1 MSLATVEPYASGA
14 MPRVGHHAVVVGA
27 GMAGL
32 LAARALIDAFDRVTV
47 LDRDVLPARPGARK
61 GVPQGRHP
69 HALLEAGRATLDDLF
84 SDFSNEVVRAGGLVV
99 GVGTEARQFD
109 RGGFLA
115 PTTTPR
121 TLLSASRPL
130 IEAVTRR
137 RLGTCAGIRLR
148 GACRMVDYLLD
159 GATRIRGVAVHD
171 EQGDLEELGAD
182 LVVDATGRAS
192 RTAAWLTDHG
202 FAAPRRDEVG
212 IDLGYATRVIERP
225 GDDRR
230 TLLIQADPP
239 DRRGGALVPIESG
252 RWLLT
257 LAGVH
262 GDHPP
267 LEPHGF
273 SEFAATLPS
282 PALARILEAH
292 PPAAQTIERYRFRAN
307 VRHRYE
313 DLDRLPDGL
322 IAIGDAIASFNPVYG
337 QGISVAALQS
347 LALHRALLDGGTED
361 LPRRFFARAG
371 QVVDGA
377 WLMAVGTDF
386 RFPQTR
392 GPKPPGTDL
401 VNRYLARLTRRAQ
414 RDHRL
419 ADAFFDAMFMTSP
432 ATRLLGPATLWR
444 TLRPL
449 RPG

>member
-1 MSLATVEPYASGA
+1 
-14 MPRVGHHAVVVGA
+14 
-27 GMAGL
+27 
-32 LAARALIDAFDRVTV
+32 
-47 LDRDVLPARPGARK
+47 
-61 GVPQGRHP
+61 
-69 HALLEAGRATLDDLF
+69 
-84 SDFSNEVVRAGGLVV
+84 
-99 GVGTEARQFD
+99 
-109 RGGFLA
+109 
-115 PTTTPR
+115 
-121 TLLSASRPL
+121 
-130 IEAVTRR
+130 
-137 RLGTCAGIRLR
+137 
-148 GACRMVDYLLD
+148 MVDYLLD

-230 TLLIQADPP
+230 TLLIQAAPP

-347 LALHRALLDGGTED
+347 LALHRALLDGGT
-361 LPRRFFARAG
+361 
-371 QVVDGA
+371 
-377 WLMAVGTDF
+377 DF